1 MNYSFIDKYKASDF
15 IPRTQSSN
23 LNSTY
28 TPIPNPKQISTSIS
42 RQTLP
47 NVNLYNEVDASNSNS
62 YKPTNYYW
70 SDYSQSTNNW
80 ATENSIQKSLLKGLY
95 QPTPLGELFFSQENI
110 NRIQKMIKYE
120 VFIRTNGKYKLEIE
134 QNESDLLVVMRD
146 IYISCGKNQPYKVV
160 HQVKELNHRTIEKI
174 LPDMISMIKQDDE
187 YIKQLD
193 KPIDPIPLPVCVNSK
208 GRLTLPSV
216 TTTFFYK

>member
-1 MNYSFIDKYKASDF
+1 MNYSFVDKYKSSDF
-15 IPRTQSSN
+15 IPKN
-23 LNSTY
+23 NS
-28 TPIPNPKQISTSIS
+28 
-42 RQTLP
+42 
-47 NVNLYNEVDASNSNS
+47 NLYNEYIQSSSSNE

-70 SDYSQSTNNW
+70 SDYSQSQNNW

-95 QPTPLGELFFSQENI
+95 QPTPIGELFFSQQNI

-120 VFIRTNGKYKLEIE
+120 VFVRTNGKYKLEID
-134 QNESDLLVVMRD
+134 QNETDLLVVMRD
-146 IYISCGKNQPYKVV
+146 IYITCAKNTPYKVI

-174 LPDMISMIKQDDE
+174 LPDMVSMIKQDDE

-216 TTTFFYK
+216 TTTFFYS

>member
-15 IPRTQSSN
+15 ISQSN
-23 LNSTY
+23 N
-28 TPIPNPKQISTSIS
+28 
-42 RQTLP
+42 
-47 NVNLYNEVDASNSNS
+47 NLYNEVSASNLNS

-70 SDYSQSTNNW
+70 SDYSQTTNNW

-120 VFIRTNGKYKLEIE
+120 VFVRTNGKYKLEVE

-146 IYISCGKNQPYKVV
+146 IYISCAKNLLYKVI

-208 GRLTLPSV
+208 GRTSLPSV

>member
-1 MNYSFIDKYKASDF
+1 MNYSFVDKYKAQDF
-15 IPRTQSSN
+15 IPQS
-23 LNSTY
+23 NS
-28 TPIPNPKQISTSIS
+28 
-42 RQTLP
+42 
-47 NVNLYNEVDASNSNS
+47 NLYNHVSASNSTQ
-62 YKPTNYYW
+62 YTPTNYYW

-80 ATENSIQKSLLKGLY
+80 ATENSIQKSLLKGVY

-120 VFIRTNGKYKLEIE
+120 VFVRTNGKYKLEVE

-146 IYISCGKNQPYKVV
+146 IYITCGKNIPYQLVR
-160 HQVKELNHRTIEKI
+160 QVKELNHKTVEKI
-174 LPDMISMIKQDDE
+174 IPDMISMIKQDDA
-187 YIKQLD
+187 YIQQLD

-208 GRLTLPSV
+208 GRTSLPSV

>member
-15 IPRTQSSN
+15 IPQS
-23 LNSTY
+23 NS
-28 TPIPNPKQISTSIS
+28 
-42 RQTLP
+42 
-47 NVNLYNEVDASNSNS
+47 NLYNEVQASNLNS

-70 SDYSQSTNNW
+70 SDYSQSQNNW

-120 VFIRTNGKYKLEIE
+120 IFVRTNGKYKLEVE

-146 IYISCGKNQPYKVV
+146 IYITCSKNQPYKVV

-174 LPDMISMIKQDDE
+174 IPDMISMIKQDDE

>member
-1 MNYSFIDKYKASDF
+1 MNYSFIDKYKSTDF
-15 IPRTQSSN
+15 IPKN
-23 LNSTY
+23 NS
-28 TPIPNPKQISTSIS
+28 
-42 RQTLP
+42 
-47 NVNLYNEVDASNSNS
+47 NLYNNIESFESNA

-70 SDYSQSTNNW
+70 SDYSQSQNNW
-80 ATENSIQKSLLKGLY
+80 TTENSIQKSLLKGLY
-95 QPTPLGELFFSQENI
+95 QPTPIGELFFSQENI
-110 NRIQKMIKYE
+110 NRIQKMIKYA
-120 VFIRTNGKYKLEIE
+120 VFTRTNGKYKLEVE

-146 IYISCGKNQPYKVV
+146 IYITCGKNMPYKVI

-187 YIKQLD
+187 YINQLD
-193 KPIDPIPLPVCVNSK
+193 KQIDPIPLPVCVNSK

>member
-15 IPRTQSSN
+15 IPQSN
-23 LNSTY
+23 N
-28 TPIPNPKQISTSIS
+28 
-42 RQTLP
+42 
-47 NVNLYNEVDASNSNS
+47 NLYNEVSASNLNS

-70 SDYSQSTNNW
+70 SDYSQTTNNW

-120 VFIRTNGKYKLEIE
+120 VFVRTNGKYKLEVE

-146 IYISCGKNQPYKVV
+146 IYISCAKNLLYKVI

-208 GRLTLPSV
+208 GRTSLPSV